1 MSAPLS
7 GVRILEVASH
17 VFVPMSGAVLSEWGA
32 DVIKI
37 EHPETGDP
45 YRGLVTAGLH
55 KLHGGIDPQFQST
68 NRGKRSVGLDLKH
81 PEGRRI
87 LGRLLENTD
96 VFVTNLRA
104 DTRRTLCID
113 VDDVRADNPSLIYVR
128 GTAFGSRGPDANRGG
143 YDAGRLLGPHRHAA
157 RLHRARGG
165 VAGGATAGLRRR
177 GRRPHHRRRDLHRPL
192 PPGHDRRA
200 VRRRRVPA
208 RRRHVAGAD
217 RHRER
222 LPRRGRPAACL
233 PGAATRPG
241 TP

>member
-55 KLHGGIDPQFQST
+55 KLHGGIDPQFQSA

-81 PEGRRI
+81 PEGRRL
-87 LGRLLENTD
+87 LGRLLEHTD

-104 DTRRTLCID
+104 DTRRTL
-113 VDDVRADNPSLIYVR
+113 A
-128 GTAFGSRGPDANRGG
+128 
-143 YDAGRLLGPHRHAA
+143 H
-157 RLHRARGG
+157 
-165 VAGGATAGLRRR
+165 RRR
-177 GRRPHHRRRDLHRPL
+177 GRPRRQSIPHL
-192 PPGHDRRA
+192 RA
-200 VRRRRVPA
+200 WHGV
-208 RRRHVAGAD
+208 
-217 RHRER
+217 R
-222 LPRRGRPAACL
+222 LPRA
-233 PGAATRPG
+233 
-241 TP
+241 